1 MREPRN
7 SLIKKILTLYV
18 NPPINEEPKVYLR
31 ILRGRLMAIS
41 ADLTL
46 STLQSVA
53 SLNTVTAPAASPQSA
68 QGAQAASSV
77 PAQLAADTYT
87 PSGATTSSATTNDQP
102 GPETTLDGHTLAQ
115 NQVISADS
123 DVRSALLQAGGWYVT
138 PTDQAWSTL
147 TQSLAS
153 GNVAA
158 AQTALT
164 NYTQALPTDPGS
176 LSPLTSPS
184 TQFLSDL
191 ATLGNALQSGD
202 LTAARSDFQT
212 AQYDKPTTNG
222 SAYATAFDTGN
233 TGAEATLNL
242 ESVDSIAQE
251 LAWLGYTPANAKIE
265 ANIIQ
270 ISAVA
275 GLSTGSSQ
283 PDSSQTNQLITD
295 LAKDVAGGPELTVSQ
310 SGGTSNNPFYNIV
323 TSLLTLAS
331 PSELNK
337 TLELLASTYGAGNA
351 SASGSSSDSGPPAST
366 SVNSYA

>member
-115 NQVISADS
+115 NQVISAVS

-176 LSPLTSPS
+176 
-184 TQFLSDL
+184 L